1 MDDRVHLFCNHESA
15 TTMSE
20 AQRGRGRPRD
30 LGKRE
35 AILDAAT
42 ALFHARGIAATT
54 MEAVAEKAAVSKM
67 TVYSHFPDKPSLLAA
82 VFERN
87 ISFMQL
93 PELADKSDLPSS
105 LDALIVFGERLVSFL
120 TRPEIVKSGRLMA
133 ASAQDHPALA
143 AAFFAAGPA
152 QMLAR
157 VSTFL
162 RSLCARGLVSIDEPD
177 QAAEQLIA
185 AWLGMSQLKQN
196 LGVGGPPSPEEIA
209 RNVRQATRTF
219 VAAWSAIDR

>member
-1 MDDRVHLFCNHESA
+1 MDDRVHLFCDHDSA
-15 TTMSE
+15 STMSE
-20 AQRGRGRPRD
+20 AHRARGRPRD

-35 AILDAAT
+35 AILDAAG

-67 TVYSHFPDKPSLLAA
+67 TVYSHFPDKPALLAA

-87 ISFMQL
+87 ISFIQL

-105 LDALIVFGERLVSFL
+105 LDALIDFGERLVSFL

-177 QAAEQLIA
+177 LAAEQLIA
-185 AWLGMSQLKQN
+185 AWLGLSQLKQN
-196 LGVGGPPSPEEIA
+196 LGVGGPPLPEEIA

>member
-1 MDDRVHLFCNHESA
+1 
-15 TTMSE
+15 MSE

-87 ISFMQL
+87 ISFIQL